1 MIYLLFSFTEAVKA
15 VNPFLKR
22 MLEDDQEHYLDDY
35 VAYTRK
41 LGLQENPEDNE
52 EDIRV
57 RVDYTLLVVY
67 ARK

>member
-1 MIYLLFSFTEAVKA
+1 M
-15 VNPFLKR
+15 KR
-22 MLEDDQEHYLDDY
+22 MMDDDQDHYLDDY

-52 EDIRV
+52 EDVRV